1 MTTDTPAARS
11 TPPSPGLSV
20 DARMVA
26 LMRCV
31 LAFAGLAFMI
41 IDPTTSPGMGAPA
54 YAALVGYCL
63 WATVLLYWT
72 TRPDADTLPPRPAH
86 WGDVL
91 FCAYLVTL
99 TEGIHSIY
107 FSFFLFSILVAA
119 FTRGFREGLWVAVT
133 SVALFV
139 LIGLRETPDAVFRLD
154 QSLFKAIYLLI
165 LGYTI
170 AVLGGLEVEQ
180 RRRLRLLHEVN
191 QRWNPRLGYD
201 HALGAHLESMLAF
214 FGARSCVLVQRRPT
228 EPPAWFSYHA
238 VQGRPGQAGMPRS
251 LDAAAGESFMAL
263 PDDHVA
269 FYEASPAWSRMLL
282 RQLRRLIPHQAPQPQ
297 LEALNAR
304 LADQLETDAFVS
316 VPFSQRDGTCGRV
329 YMTPGRARLSRSD
342 AAFAAQLVTAISRV
356 VESVQLIDELVSRAA
371 DHERYRISMDIHD
384 TTIQP
389 YIGLKLGLDALH
401 RRSGGDNPLSAD
413 IGELRDMAD
422 ATIND
427 LRRYTA
433 TLREDAQLAGN
444 SLVHAIGQQAEQFQ
458 RFYGIQVDLQHDDPM
473 QFSARLGNAVLHI
486 LAEGLSNVLRH
497 TQARTVQV
505 SLHRVNGCLTMEIA
519 NQAAAGLDH
528 GFAPRTITQRA
539 RALGGRCSVAAD
551 GRGYTVVRVEIPL

>member
-1 MTTDTPAARS
+1 MTANTADA
-11 TPPSPGLSV
+11 PSPPLSLGLSV
-20 DARMVA
+20 DARMIA

-41 IDPTTSPGMGAPA
+41 IDPTTSPSMGVPA

-72 TRPDADTLPPRPAH
+72 TRPDAHTLPPRLAH

-107 FSFFLFSILVAA
+107 FSFFLFSILVAS
-119 FTRGFREGLWVAVT
+119 FTRGFREGLWVAAT

-139 LIGLRETPDAVFRLD
+139 WIGLRETPDAVFRLD

-214 FGARSCVLVQRRPT
+214 FGARSCVLVQRRPS

-238 VQGRPGQAGMPRS
+238 AAGRPGQAGIPRP
-251 LDAAAGESFMAL
+251 LDAETGQSFVAL
-263 PDDHVA
+263 PDEHVA
-269 FYEASPAWSRMLL
+269 QYEASPAWSRVL
-282 RQLRRLIPHQAPQPQ
+282 LRRLHRLTKNVAPEQE
-297 LEALNAR
+297 LAAR
-304 LADQLETDAFVS
+304 YAKLADQLETDAFVS
-316 VPFSQRDGTCGRV
+316 VPFSQRDGTSGRV
-329 YMTPGRARLSRSD
+329 YMTPGSARFSRSD

-401 RRSGGDNPLSAD
+401 RRSGAENPLSAD
-413 IGELRDMAD
+413 IEELRAMAD
-422 ATIND
+422 VTISD

-433 TLREDAQLAGN
+433 TLREDAQLAGD
-444 SLVHAIGQQAEQFQ
+444 SLVHAIGQQTEQFQ
-458 RFYGIQVDLQHDDPM
+458 RFYGIRVDLHHDDHL

-497 TQARTVQV
+497 TQARAVQV
-505 SLHRVNGCLTMEIA
+505 SLHRVDGCLKMEIA
-519 NQAAAGLDH
+519 NQAAPGLEH
-528 GFAPRTITQRA
+528 EFAPRSITQRS
-539 RALGGRCSVAAD
+539 RSLGGRCSVAVD
-551 GRGYTVVRVEIPL
+551 GRGYTVVQVEIPL